1 MANVLV
7 FLSTSTVRVQ
17 LLLLVLT
24 SQRRKIIDGRLKPLL
39 KEQFFVYCKFHV
51 DSHKGDCNMYY
62 LDCTNGELCSLCL
75 AHHKDH
81 LTIQSKCI
89 GRSLGLY
96 RSISI
101 ACHSSWIHNLT
112 IFYPSS
118 NQRISTYKK
127 GCLEK
132 VIGGDSGG
140 GSQHHYGTETHR
152 KKKRYHHHTAQQI
165 QRLESSFKECLHPDD
180 KQRNQLS
187 RELGLAPRQIK
198 FWFQN
203 IRTQLNAQHERGDN
217 NALEAEK
224 DKIRC
229 ENIAIREALKHAICP
244 NCGGPPVNACLFQLN

>member
-1 MANVLV
+1 
-7 FLSTSTVRVQ
+7 
-17 LLLLVLT
+17 
-24 SQRRKIIDGRLKPLL
+24 
-39 KEQFFVYCKFHV
+39 
-51 DSHKGDCNMYY
+51 MYY

-81 LTIQSKCI
+81 LTIQSKCVLAIILISFFGWLCYVVRFCLCIDWFWQI

-198 FWFQN
+198 FRFQN
-203 IRTQLNAQHERGDN
+203 IRTQLNAQHERADN

>member
-1 MANVLV
+1 
-7 FLSTSTVRVQ
+7 
-17 LLLLVLT
+17 
-24 SQRRKIIDGRLKPLL
+24 
-39 KEQFFVYCKFHV
+39 
-51 DSHKGDCNMYY
+51 MYY

-81 LTIQSKCI
+81 LTIQSK
-89 GRSLGLY
+89 
-96 RSISI
+96 
-101 ACHSSWIHNLT
+101 
-112 IFYPSS
+112 
-118 NQRISTYKK
+118 
-127 GCLEK
+127 
-132 VIGGDSGG
+132 
-140 GSQHHYGTETHR
+140 
-152 KKKRYHHHTAQQI
+152 
-165 QRLESSFKECLHPDD
+165 SFKECLHPDD

-229 ENIAIREALKHAICP
+229 EKIAIREALKHAICP